1 MRQLLFTLLFLPLI
15 GPGQTIL
22 LEEDFE
28 GLTFPL
34 GWTQT
39 TNSSDGGWLLGTN
52 TLLQS
57 QWWSIGAHGRFIATN
72 DDECD
77 CDKTVDY
84 LIMPPFDLTNL
95 TSAVLQFQSYFDAG
109 SLDGGT
115 EVATVEYSLDNGV
128 SWNLLQTIVGT
139 DDGIWDA
146 QTISLNSLA
155 GNADVLLAFHYFDD
169 NDWLFGWGI
178 DDVLVFELEGTDLE
192 LSPLTINST
201 VDVQTPYII
210 EGTVT
215 NTGLNSIQSFD
226 VSWTIGATV
235 YTTNF
240 NSLSIPSL
248 GTYNFSH
255 PNVLTFN
262 TSGSKKLEV
271 FISNVNGLIND
282 FNQVNDGIST
292 QIEAVDYAKFGNRD
306 YIYYHASSAPP
317 NCPLVLVF
325 HGYSGTAQ
333 GIMDYSKFN
342 TLAEEFGFAVC
353 YPQGTLDGSNTTFFN
368 VGYDFQDN
376 QTVDDVAF
384 VETLVDSLQAMY
396 SLSEQNVF
404 STGMSNGGDF
414 CYMLACQASET
425 FKAVAPVA
433 GMIMQDIMDNCN
445 PVKEVS
451 ILEIHGTRDDVTYWQ
466 GDPNNDGGWGAY
478 PSIPNTISFFTKMF
492 GLTELNSNTFPDIDP
507 ADGSSVNSDKH
518 TKSGSCTQVWLY
530 TVNGGGHDWPGADG
544 NMDISASRE
553 AWLFFDQLC
562 VSPVVIEEYIEP
574 EIRFDPRAQRVTVLG
589 KIGETYEFQKS
600 LDLDRWEVSH
610 SFTLKS
616 RSETY
621 PLSYFQETSKKAQ
634 FFRLKHRP

>member
-1 MRQLLFTLLFLPLI
+1 MKKLLFILICLPLI
-15 GPGQTIL
+15 GLGQTIL

-28 GLTFPL
+28 DLTFPL

-39 TNSSDGGWLLGTN
+39 TSSSDGGWLLGTN

-57 QWWSIGAHGRFIATN
+57 QWWSIGVHGRFIATN

-109 SLDGGT
+109 SLNGGT
-115 EVATVEYSLDNGV
+115 EVATVEYSLDNGI

-139 DDGIWDA
+139 DDGAWDA
-146 QTISLNSLA
+146 QAISLNSIL
-155 GNADVLLAFHYFDD
+155 GNSNVLLAFHYFDD
-169 NDWLFGWGI
+169 NNWLFGWGI

-192 LSPLTINST
+192 LSSLTINST
-201 VDVQTPYII
+201 LDVQTPYIL

-226 VSWTIGATV
+226 ASWTIGSNV

-255 PNVLTFN
+255 PDILTCN
-262 TSGSKKLEV
+262 TSGLQTLEFV
-271 FISNVNGLIND
+271 ISNVNGLIND
-282 FNQVNDGIST
+282 FNSGNDSISI
-292 QIEAVDYAKFGNRD
+292 QIEAVDYATFGNRE

-333 GIMDYSKFN
+333 GIMDYSEFN

-368 VGYDFQDN
+368 VGYDFQNN

-384 VETLVDSLQAMY
+384 VEVLVDSLQAMY
-396 SLSEQNVF
+396 SLSEQDVF

-414 CYMLACQASET
+414 SYMLACQASET
-425 FKAVAPVA
+425 FKAIAPVA
-433 GMIMQDIMDNCN
+433 GMIMQDIMDDCN
-445 PVKEVS
+445 PVKAVS
-451 ILEIHGTRDDVTYWQ
+451 ILEIHGTQDNVTYWQ
-466 GDPNNDGGWGAY
+466 GDPNNNDGWGAY
-478 PSIPNTISFFTKMF
+478 PSIPNTISFFTNMF
-492 GLTELNSNTFPDIDP
+492 GLTNLSSSVFPDIDP
-507 ADGSSVNSDKH
+507 TDGSTVSSDKYNSLL
-518 TKSGSCTQVWLY
+518 TSSCSQVWLY
-530 TVNGGGHDWPGADG
+530 TVNGGGHDWPGAYG

-553 AWLFFDQLC
+553 AWLFFEQLC
-562 VSPVVIEEYIEP
+562 VSPVGIDEYNSGNYRKLIRIVDVLGREVTQNIMFKNQSLFYIYDDGSVENKIVIE
-574 EIRFDPRAQRVTVLG
+574 
-589 KIGETYEFQKS
+589 
-600 LDLDRWEVSH
+600 
-610 SFTLKS
+610 
-616 RSETY
+616 
-621 PLSYFQETSKKAQ
+621 
-634 FFRLKHRP
+634 

>member
-1 MRQLLFTLLFLPLI
+1 MKKLLFILICLPLI
-15 GPGQTIL
+15 GLGQTIL

-28 GLTFPL
+28 DLTFPL

-39 TNSSDGGWLLGTN
+39 TSSSDGGWLLGTN

-57 QWWSIGAHGRFIATN
+57 QWWSIGVHGRFIATN

-109 SLDGGT
+109 SLNGGT
-115 EVATVEYSLDNGV
+115 EVATVEYSLDNGI

-139 DDGIWDA
+139 DDGAWDA
-146 QTISLNSLA
+146 QAISLNSIL
-155 GNADVLLAFHYFDD
+155 GNSNVLLAFHYFDD
-169 NDWLFGWGI
+169 NNWLFGWGI

-192 LSPLTINST
+192 LSSLAINST
-201 VDVQTPYII
+201 LDVQTPYIL

-226 VSWTIGATV
+226 ASWTIGSNV

-255 PNVLTFN
+255 PDILTCN
-262 TSGSKKLEV
+262 TSGLQTLEFV
-271 FISNVNGLIND
+271 ISNVNGLIND
-282 FNQVNDGIST
+282 FNSGNDSISI
-292 QIEAVDYAKFGNRD
+292 QIEAVDYATFGNRE

-333 GIMDYSKFN
+333 GIMDYSEFN

-368 VGYDFQDN
+368 VGYDFQNN

-384 VETLVDSLQAMY
+384 VEVLVDSLQAMY
-396 SLSEQNVF
+396 SLSEQDVF

-414 CYMLACQASET
+414 SYMLACQASET
-425 FKAVAPVA
+425 FKAIAPVA
-433 GMIMQDIMDNCN
+433 GMIMQDIMDDCN

-451 ILEIHGTRDDVTYWQ
+451 ILEIHGTQDNVTYWQ
-466 GDPNNDGGWGAY
+466 GDPNNNDGWGAY
-478 PSIPNTISFFTKMF
+478 PSIPNTISFFTNMF
-492 GLTELNSNTFPDIDP
+492 GLTNLSSTVFPDIDP
-507 ADGSSVNSDKH
+507 TDGSTVSSDKYNSLL
-518 TKSGSCTQVWLY
+518 TSSCSQVWLY
-530 TVNGGGHDWPGADG
+530 TVNGGGHDWPGAYG

-553 AWLFFDQLC
+553 AWLFFEQLC
-562 VSPVVIEEYIEP
+562 VSPVGIDEYNSGNYRKLIRIVDVLGREVTQNIMFKTQSLFYIYDDGSVENKIVIE
-574 EIRFDPRAQRVTVLG
+574 
-589 KIGETYEFQKS
+589 
-600 LDLDRWEVSH
+600 
-610 SFTLKS
+610 
-616 RSETY
+616 
-621 PLSYFQETSKKAQ
+621 
-634 FFRLKHRP
+634 

>member
-1 MRQLLFTLLFLPLI
+1 MKKLLFILFCFPLI
-15 GPGQTIL
+15 GLGQTIL

-39 TNSSDGGWLLGTN
+39 TNSTDGGWLLGTN

-57 QWWSIGAHGRFIATN
+57 QWWTIGAHGKFIATN

-84 LIMPPFDLTNL
+84 LIMPPFDLSTI

-109 SLDGGT
+109 SLNGGT
-115 EVATVEYSLDNGV
+115 EVATLEYSLDNGI

-139 DDGIWDA
+139 DDGAWDA
-146 QTISLNSLA
+146 QAISLNSIL
-155 GNADVLLAFHYFDD
+155 GNSNVLLAFHYFDD
-169 NDWLFGWGI
+169 NNWLFGWGI

-192 LSPLTINST
+192 LSSLTINST
-201 VDVQTPYII
+201 LDVQTPYTL

-226 VSWTIGATV
+226 ASWTIGSNV

-255 PNVLTFN
+255 PDILTCN
-262 TSGSKKLEV
+262 TSGLQTLEFV
-271 FISNVNGLIND
+271 ISNVNGLIND
-282 FNQVNDGIST
+282 FNSGNDSISI
-292 QIEAVDYAKFGNRD
+292 QIEAVDYATFGNRE

-333 GIMDYSKFN
+333 GIMDYSEFN

-368 VGYDFQDN
+368 VGYDFQNN

-384 VETLVDSLQAMY
+384 VEVLVDSLQAMY
-396 SLSEQNVF
+396 SLSEQDVF

-414 CYMLACQASET
+414 SYMLACQASET
-425 FKAVAPVA
+425 FKAIAPVA
-433 GMIMQDIMDNCN
+433 GMIMQDIMDDCN
-445 PVKEVS
+445 PVKAVS
-451 ILEIHGTRDDVTYWQ
+451 ILEIHGTQDNVTYWQ
-466 GDPNNDGGWGAY
+466 GDPNNNDGWGAY
-478 PSIPNTISFFTKMF
+478 PSIPNTISFFTNMF
-492 GLTELNSNTFPDIDP
+492 GLTNLSSTVFPDIDP
-507 ADGSSVNSDKH
+507 TDGSTVSSDKYNSLL
-518 TKSGSCTQVWLY
+518 TSSCSQVWLY
-530 TVNGGGHDWPGADG
+530 TVNGGGHDWPGAYG

-553 AWLFFDQLC
+553 AWLFFEQLC
-562 VSPVVIEEYIEP
+562 VSPVGIDEYNSGNYRKLIRIVDVLGREVTQNIMFKTQSLFYIYDDGSVENKIVIE
-574 EIRFDPRAQRVTVLG
+574 
-589 KIGETYEFQKS
+589 
-600 LDLDRWEVSH
+600 
-610 SFTLKS
+610 
-616 RSETY
+616 
-621 PLSYFQETSKKAQ
+621 
-634 FFRLKHRP
+634 

>member
-1 MRQLLFTLLFLPLI
+1 MKKLLFILICLPLI
-15 GPGQTIL
+15 GLGQTIL

-28 GLTFPL
+28 DLTFPL

-39 TNSSDGGWLLGTN
+39 TSSSDGGWLLGTN

-57 QWWSIGAHGRFIATN
+57 QWWSIGVHGRFIATN

-109 SLDGGT
+109 SLNGGT
-115 EVATVEYSLDNGV
+115 EVATVEYSLDNGI

-139 DDGIWDA
+139 DDGAWDA
-146 QTISLNSLA
+146 QAISLNSIL
-155 GNADVLLAFHYFDD
+155 GNSNVLLAFHYFDD
-169 NDWLFGWGI
+169 NNWLFGWGI

-192 LSPLTINST
+192 LSSLAINST
-201 VDVQTPYII
+201 VDVQTPYTL

-226 VSWTIGATV
+226 ASWTIGSNV

-255 PNVLTFN
+255 PDILTCN
-262 TSGSKKLEV
+262 TSGLQTLEFV
-271 FISNVNGLIND
+271 ISNVNGLIND
-282 FNQVNDGIST
+282 FNSGNDSISI
-292 QIEAVDYAKFGNRD
+292 QIEAVDYATFGNRE

-333 GIMDYSKFN
+333 GIMDYSEFN

-368 VGYDFQDN
+368 VGYDFQNN

-384 VETLVDSLQAMY
+384 VKALVDSLQAMY
-396 SLSEQNVF
+396 SLSEQDVF

-414 CYMLACQASET
+414 SYMLACQASET
-425 FKAVAPVA
+425 FKAIAPVA
-433 GMIMQDIMDNCN
+433 GMIMQDIMDDCN
-445 PVKEVS
+445 PVKAVS
-451 ILEIHGTRDDVTYWQ
+451 ILEIHGTQDNVTYWQ
-466 GDPNNDGGWGAY
+466 GDPNNNDGWGAY
-478 PSIPNTISFFTKMF
+478 PSIPNTISFFTNMF
-492 GLTELNSNTFPDIDP
+492 GLTNLSSTVFPDIDP
-507 ADGSSVNSDKH
+507 TDGSTVSSDKYNSLL
-518 TKSGSCTQVWLY
+518 TSSCSQVWLY
-530 TVNGGGHDWPGADG
+530 TVNGGGHDWPGAYG

-553 AWLFFDQLC
+553 AWLFFEQLC
-562 VSPVVIEEYIEP
+562 VSPVGIDEYNSGNYRKLIRIVDVLGREVTQNIMFKTQSLFYIYDDGSVENKIVIE
-574 EIRFDPRAQRVTVLG
+574 
-589 KIGETYEFQKS
+589 
-600 LDLDRWEVSH
+600 
-610 SFTLKS
+610 
-616 RSETY
+616 
-621 PLSYFQETSKKAQ
+621 
-634 FFRLKHRP
+634 

>member
-1 MRQLLFTLLFLPLI
+1 MKKLLFILFCFPLI
-15 GPGQTIL
+15 GLGQTIL

-34 GWTQT
+34 GWTQN
-39 TNSSDGGWLLGTN
+39 TNSTDGGWLLGTN

-57 QWWSIGAHGRFIATN
+57 QWWTIGAHGKFIATN

-84 LIMPPFDLTNL
+84 LIMPPFDLSTI

-109 SLDGGT
+109 SLNGGT
-115 EVATVEYSLDNGV
+115 EVATLEYSLDNGI

-139 DDGIWDA
+139 DDGAWDA
-146 QTISLNSLA
+146 QTISLNSLV
-155 GNADVLLAFHYFDD
+155 GNQNVLLAFHYFDD
-169 NDWLFGWGI
+169 NNWLFGWGI

-192 LSPLTINST
+192 LSSLTINST
-201 VDVQTPYII
+201 LDVQTPYTL

-226 VSWTIGATV
+226 ASWTIGSNV

-255 PNVLTFN
+255 PDILTCN
-262 TSGSKKLEV
+262 TSGLQTLEFV
-271 FISNVNGLIND
+271 ISNVNGLIND
-282 FNQVNDGIST
+282 FNSGNDSISI
-292 QIEAVDYAKFGNRD
+292 QIEAVDYATFGNRE

-333 GIMDYSKFN
+333 GIMDYSEFN

-368 VGYDFQDN
+368 VGYDFQNN

-384 VETLVDSLQAMY
+384 VEVLVDSLQAMY
-396 SLSEQNVF
+396 SLSEQDVF

-414 CYMLACQASET
+414 SYMLACQASET
-425 FKAVAPVA
+425 FKAIAPVA
-433 GMIMQDIMDNCN
+433 GMIMQDIMDDCN
-445 PVKEVS
+445 PVKAVS
-451 ILEIHGTRDDVTYWQ
+451 ILEIHGTQDNVTYWQ
-466 GDPNNDGGWGAY
+466 GDPNNNDGWGAY
-478 PSIPNTISFFTKMF
+478 PSIPNTISFFTNMF
-492 GLTELNSNTFPDIDP
+492 GLTNLSSTVFPDIDP
-507 ADGSSVNSDKH
+507 TDGSTVSSDKYNSLL
-518 TKSGSCTQVWLY
+518 TSSCSQVWLY
-530 TVNGGGHDWPGADG
+530 TVNGGGHDWPGAYG

-553 AWLFFDQLC
+553 AWLFFEQLC
-562 VSPVVIEEYIEP
+562 VSPVGIDEYNSGNYRKLIRIVDVLGREVTQNIMFKTQSLFYIYDDGSVENKIVIE
-574 EIRFDPRAQRVTVLG
+574 
-589 KIGETYEFQKS
+589 
-600 LDLDRWEVSH
+600 
-610 SFTLKS
+610 
-616 RSETY
+616 
-621 PLSYFQETSKKAQ
+621 
-634 FFRLKHRP
+634 